1 MEVQNMNTI
10 MNTPELEWLKGNV
23 NGTPDGKSVAEM
35 EFKRTKLSL
44 DLLQWVFDGNY
55 EKFTECQSGNVKL
68 SRESFGEIQQY
79 TCSTLKTDADK
90 YAMEAYLIINDLG
103 KIVSFVEQIETKLH
117 IQSVDHDELL
127 YEGLK
132 RMPELSPTFV
142 SLSDEYKEIILAG
155 LKTKFNMGQFIQS
168 ENLPASLL
176 PLQGIDITSLNYYM
190 LHVFYDI
197 AGAAGHVRNNG
208 SIIVTEDY
216 WRSFKSANKAIF
228 DMISGKLNAQEA
240 YNTYLSKRAEMANLQ
255 FESNEDIAIVKI
267 CNLIRVYSPNE
278 AKQVKESYC
287 YLPVQVKEML
297 TKELSKDGITDN
309 GILLYYAPATLSN
322 AVNYFKN
329 SGDADA
335 IHKAI
340 TIVIP
345 IFANIYGLAKA
356 KINKANKSSKV
367 CTVFIADVAQKAKHP
382 IELPN
387 YKFNFTDVN
396 GDYNV
401 SCEALEKICIPTI
414 KKPIIAGSNV
424 LLVALG
430 GGSDCIQATMVGKF
444 VLKGCRN
451 VISIRTQRTSSQ
463 NEKGEMNK
471 ERKIYNPKEVLDDG
485 VYLCDINTSA
495 EGRFFENMP
504 SKIGM
509 NSYLII
515 DKEDGSLFSKIQMVI
530 QHIVKNSGYVIDTI
544 LGVDTGGD
552 CLYPIKKDA
561 TNSETTPDQDRTGLE
576 TILQFEK
583 LGFKVYNCIVAPG
596 IDSPNGITTEILTK
610 ANAISYQLSQKER
623 KDILKM
629 YYKWNM
635 TGDDAKRF
643 GKTSLIWQY
652 ALRKKRGLVTVS
664 IPLQNVLSEDNPWI
678 PTVTITD
685 ISEMI
690 IFMKTSSCL
699 NAIRMFE

>member
-1 MEVQNMNTI
+1 MNTI
-10 MNTPELEWLKGNV
+10 MNAPELEWLKGNV

-55 EKFTECQSGNVKL
+55 EKFTECQLGNSKL
-68 SRESFGEIQQY
+68 SRESFYEIQQY

-103 KIVSFVEQIETKLH
+103 KIVSFVEQIENKLH

-132 RMPELSPTFV
+132 RMPELSPTFI
-142 SLSDEYKEIILAG
+142 SLSAYYKEIILTG
-155 LKTKFNMGQFIQS
+155 LSTKFNMGQFIQS

-176 PLQGIDITSLNYYM
+176 ALQGIDITSLNYYM

-197 AGAAGHVRNNG
+197 AGAAGHSKNNG

-216 WRSFKSANKAIF
+216 WKSFKAANNAIC
-228 DMISGKLNAQEA
+228 DMISGSLNAQDA
-240 YNTYLSKRAEMANLQ
+240 YNQYLSKRAEMANLQ
-255 FESNEDIAIVKI
+255 FVSNEDVAIVKI
-267 CNLIRVYSPNE
+267 CNLIRVYSPSE
-278 AKQVKESYC
+278 AKQVKQSYC
-287 YLPVQVKEML
+287 NLPTQVREML
-297 TKELSKDGITDN
+297 TKELVKDGIADT

-322 AVNYFKN
+322 AVNYFR
-329 SGDADA
+329 SAGDVDA
-335 IHKAI
+335 INKAI
-340 TIVIP
+340 SIVLP
-345 IFANIYGLAKA
+345 ILANIYGLAKA
-356 KINKANKSSKV
+356 KINKANKGLKV
-367 CTVFIADVAQKAKHP
+367 CTVFIADVAQKAKQP
-382 IELPN
+382 LELPN
-387 YKFNFTDVN
+387 YKMHFTDVN
-396 GDYNV
+396 DDYEV
-401 SCEALEKICIPTI
+401 TCEVLEKIDVPITQ
-414 KKPIIAGSNV
+414 KPIIAGSNV
-424 LLVALG
+424 LVVALG
-430 GGSDCIQATMVGKF
+430 GGSDCIQAAMLGKF

-451 VISIRTQRTSSQ
+451 VISIRTQKTSSQ
-463 NEKGEMNK
+463 NEKGEINK
-471 ERKIYNPKEVLDDG
+471 ERKIYNPKEVLADG
-485 VYLCDINTSA
+485 VYLCDNNTTA

-504 SKIGM
+504 SQIGM

-515 DKEDGSLFSKIQMVI
+515 DKEDGTLFSKIQIVI
-530 QHIVKNSGYVIDTI
+530 QHIEKNHGDIIDTI

-561 TNSETTPDQDRTGLE
+561 TNSETTPDQDRIGLE
-576 TILQFEK
+576 TILQFED
-583 LGFKVYNCIVAPG
+583 LGFKVFNCIIAPG

-610 ANAISYQLSQKER
+610 ANAISYQLSSHER
-623 KDILKM
+623 EDILDM

-643 GKTSLIWQY
+643 GKTSLIWQA
-652 ALRKKRGLVTVS
+652 ALKEQRGLVTVN

-690 IFMKTSSCL
+690 AFMKTSDCL
-699 NAIRMFE
+699 KAIRVFE